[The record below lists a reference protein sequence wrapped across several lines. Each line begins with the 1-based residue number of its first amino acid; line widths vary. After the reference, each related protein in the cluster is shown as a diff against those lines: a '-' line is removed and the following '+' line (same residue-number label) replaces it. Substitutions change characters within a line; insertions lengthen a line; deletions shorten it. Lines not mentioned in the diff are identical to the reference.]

1 MRQAGVTLL
10 ELLIVIA
17 LMGIVAALVVPMFG
31 GPVSTSELRATA
43 RQLAAGLRLARSE
56 AVSERRETFLVVD
69 VAGKRFKVDREARE
83 HALPSKVDLKLFTAQ
98 NDLVSELIRARVAD
112 APLTEVQLLS
122 YCELMVEAGNE
133 TTRNA
138 ISGGLLAFCDH
149 RGEWEIHPMFGQRLP
164 VARHDARG
172 RRQHGE
178 EQDTEPRHARTRAGD
193 RALLRDG
200 SLRRGLHGR
209 RGRVRRGVLCGTV
222 TRVAQQGHGI
232 LFG

>member
-98 NDLVSELIRARVAD
+98 NDLVSENVGAIRFYPDGGSNGGRITVAAGARKFNVDVDWLTGRVA
-112 APLTEVQLLS
+112 
-122 YCELMVEAGNE
+122 
-133 TTRNA
+133 
-138 ISGGLLAFCDH
+138 
-149 RGEWEIHPMFGQRLP
+149 
-164 VARHDARG
+164 
-172 RRQHGE
+172 
-178 EQDTEPRHARTRAGD
+178 
-193 RALLRDG
+193 
-200 SLRRGLHGR
+200 
-209 RGRVRRGVLCGTV
+209 
-222 TRVAQQGHGI
+222 I
-232 LFG
+232 LD

>member
-1 MRQAGVTLL
+1 MLL

-98 NDLVSELIRARVAD
+98 NDLVSENVGAIRFYPDGGSNGGRITVAAGARKFNVDVDWLTGRVA
-112 APLTEVQLLS
+112 
-122 YCELMVEAGNE
+122 
-133 TTRNA
+133 
-138 ISGGLLAFCDH
+138 
-149 RGEWEIHPMFGQRLP
+149 
-164 VARHDARG
+164 
-172 RRQHGE
+172 
-178 EQDTEPRHARTRAGD
+178 
-193 RALLRDG
+193 
-200 SLRRGLHGR
+200 
-209 RGRVRRGVLCGTV
+209 
-222 TRVAQQGHGI
+222 I
-232 LFG
+232 LD